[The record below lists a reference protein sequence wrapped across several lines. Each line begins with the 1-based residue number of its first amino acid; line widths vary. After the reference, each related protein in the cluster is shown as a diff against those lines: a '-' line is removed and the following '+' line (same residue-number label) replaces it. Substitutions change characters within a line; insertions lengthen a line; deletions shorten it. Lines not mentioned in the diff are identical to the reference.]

1 MSQNVIE
8 CTEYAVNEKQN
19 ILKRKKIISKTY
31 LNFYNCFQIIIQENY
46 FTNKTTYHVDIFILP
61 YCNLTYCS
69 ISNKGLFIG
78 HHGIN
83 CHLLEIMNCNYS
95 NGWV

>member
-31 LNFYNCFQIIIQENY
+31 LNFYNCFQIHRKSSD
-46 FTNKTTYHVDIFILP
+46 KTSGPRKIYH
-61 YCNLTYCS
+61 TR
-69 ISNKGLFIG
+69 
-78 HHGIN
+78 
-83 CHLLEIMNCNYS
+83 
-95 NGWV
+95 